1 MEEIYVNV
9 EDGKPVCQIPT
20 SQTEGSSSYKKKPFL
35 IVIIFLGILSV
46 LLLVGLIVL
55 GLHSWDVAADLSNI
69 NDNLTDRLQESNS
82 KLYSMTEERNL
93 LHANLTEMMKKLNR
107 PRGKTCPTG
116 WTNFS
121 CSCYF
126 RSTVTGSWDEGRQD
140 CLSRGAD
147 LVVIKDKDE
156 QDFISRF
163 AKEKTWIG
171 LNDKETEGS
180 WKWVDGTSMN
190 LSFWIKDQPDNGGG
204 DPKWGKED
212 CAHVYAQSQWNDLSC
227 AASLQW
233 ICKKLPPWSA

>member
-1 MEEIYVNV
+1 DVDFSNR
-9 EDGKPVCQIPT
+9 K
-20 SQTEGSSSYKKKPFL
+20 SQPINSVKRWRKFMSMWKMGNLFAKFL
-35 IVIIFLGILSV
+35 
-46 LLLVGLIVL
+46 
-55 GLHSWDVAADLSNI
+55 
-69 NDNLTDRLQESNS
+69 R
-82 KLYSMTEERNL
+82 
-93 LHANLTEMMKKLNR
+93 
-107 PRGKTCPTG
+107 KTCPTG